1 LLDSQAAIGWYFGVI
16 AEKAYPRGGR
26 SP

>member
-26 SP
+26 SS